1 MEIPHYECRTF
12 VAETKVNDMEIITFD
27 HKVYQDLNDK
37 IQRIAEYVFSKEK
50 NPAHRQEIW
59 LTSEELAELL
69 KVSTRTLQ
77 RMRKERTIPY
87 CMLRNKCVYRL
98 SDVEECISKRVINC
112 NPQTL
117 EDFRN
122 NYYLTHKEYGL

>member
-1 MEIPHYECRTF
+1 
-12 VAETKVNDMEIITFD
+12 MEIITFD

-37 IQRIAEYVFSKEK
+37 IQRIAEYVFGKEK
-50 NPAHRQEIW
+50 NPAHRPEIW

>member
-50 NPAHRQEIW
+50 NVVTCHQLI
-59 LTSEELAELL
+59 LQKVL
-69 KVSTRTLQ
+69 KHLIQ
-77 RMRKERTIPY
+77 
-87 CMLRNKCVYRL
+87 N
-98 SDVEECISKRVINC
+98 
-112 NPQTL
+112 
-117 EDFRN
+117 
-122 NYYLTHKEYGL
+122 

>member
-1 MEIPHYECRTF
+1 
-12 VAETKVNDMEIITFD
+12 MEIITFD

-50 NPAHRQEIW
+50 NPAHRPEIW

-77 RMRKERTIPY
+77 RMRKERTIPLLY
-87 CMLRNKCVYRL
+87 VTQQMCLPPFRCGGVHIEACHQL
-98 SDVEECISKRVINC
+98 QSSDS
-112 NPQTL
+112 
-117 EDFRN
+117 
-122 NYYLTHKEYGL
+122 